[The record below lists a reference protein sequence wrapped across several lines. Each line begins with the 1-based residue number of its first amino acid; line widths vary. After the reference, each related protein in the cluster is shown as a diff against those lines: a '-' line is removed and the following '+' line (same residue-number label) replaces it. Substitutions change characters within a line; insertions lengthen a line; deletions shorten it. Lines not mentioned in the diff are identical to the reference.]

1 MAVGCMLA
9 LYMRIYM
16 QRCNIC
22 PYAVLGWSI
31 FLFTVI
37 TGEPYYYSV
46 HSFLEMDQV
55 FDLSTFLLYPP
66 DFHHPTEQLWWWSSV
81 VEMGQ

>member
-1 MAVGCMLA
+1 MAVGCTLA
-9 LYMRIYM
+9 LYMEFT
-16 QRCNIC
+16 CN
-22 PYAVLGWSI
+22 VKSI

-66 DFHHPTEQLWWWSSV
+66 DFHHPTEQLWWLSSV